1 MEATIHRQLPEG
13 VVTTRP
19 ISEIQAYAR
28 PMKDSGA
35 ARKPDP
41 RRATGQR
48 AEDICARR
56 LRAKGWQILARNWRI
71 RMGEIDLIA
80 RTGNVLVVV
89 EVKAIHIDPRRG
101 PVVPALAVG
110 PNKQR
115 RLRKLASA
123 WISTHGRTVS
133 FREVRF
139 DVVGIVF
146 RRDGTVETYDH
157 IENAF

>member
-1 MEATIHRQLPEG
+1 MSKSDE
-13 VVTTRP
+13 V
-19 ISEIQAYAR
+19 
-28 PMKDSGA
+28 KK
-35 ARKPDP
+35 KPDP
-41 RRATGQR
+41 RRTTGQT

-56 LRAKGWQILARNWRI
+56 LRQKGWQILARNWRI
-71 RMGEIDLIA
+71 RLGELDLVA

-89 EVKAIHIDPRRG
+89 EVKAIHTGGRVG
-101 PVVPALAVG
+101 PAVPALAVG

-115 RLRKLASA
+115 RIRKLASA

-139 DVVGIVF
+139 DVIGILF
-146 RRDGTVETYDH
+146 ERDGTIVTYDH

>member
-1 MEATIHRQLPEG
+1 MTAKNGTEKRQ
-13 VVTTRP
+13 
-19 ISEIQAYAR
+19 
-28 PMKDSGA
+28 
-35 ARKPDP
+35 DP

-56 LRAKGWQILARNWRI
+56 LREMGWQIYARNWRI
-71 RMGEIDLIA
+71 KAGELDLIA
-80 RTGNVLVVV
+80 RTGSTLVVV
-89 EVKAIHIDPRRG
+89 EVKAIHTGLRQG

-115 RLRKLASA
+115 RIRKLASA
-123 WISTHGRTVS
+123 WISTHGRTVA

-139 DVVGIVF
+139 DVVGILF
-146 RRDGTVETYDH
+146 ERDGSILTYDH